1 MQVNNVETLFKKT
14 LRESDLS
21 AKQQAVLQVS
31 LNLFA
36 EQGFDR
42 TSTSEIAKA
51 AGVSEGTV
59 FKQFKT
65 KEGILKA
72 ILDPIVAHVVP
83 MVATEFL
90 DELKTNNLVDL
101 KSFLQYAI
109 RDRMTFAVENRQQI
123 RVFAQEILRNPKII
137 TDLSG
142 KVEAVV
148 NGQVGEVLQQFKD
161 RGELVDWPNMRIL
174 RYLVGILGS
183 YVFPQ
188 VFFAPTADFDAD
200 KASQEAVEVLM
211 RGLTPVK

>member
-72 ILDPIVAHVVP
+72 IVAPGLDHVAP
-83 MVATEFL
+83 MVASEFF
-90 DELKTNNLVDL
+90 DELKNNNLGDL
-101 KSFLQYAI
+101 RSFMQYAI
-109 RDRMTFAVENRQQI
+109 QDRMTFAIENRQQI
-123 RVFAQEILRNPKII
+123 KVFVQEVIRDPKLIV
-137 TDLSG
+137 TLST
-142 KVEAVV
+142 KLQTVM
-148 NGQVGEVLQQFKD
+148 NGEIGAVLQQFKD
-161 RGELVDWPNMRIL
+161 RGELVDWPNMRII
-174 RYLVGILGS
+174 RYMVGILGS
-183 YVFPQ
+183 YVVPQ
-188 VFFAPTADFDAD
+188 VFFAPTVDFDTA
-200 KASQEAVEVLM
+200 KASQEAVEVLLH
-211 RGLTPVK
+211 GLTPVK